1 MLNVV
6 ATLQQ
11 PCGNVLITSE
21 SDVVSTSETNVGTTD
36 FWPCH
41 NVVTT
46 LSRRHCVSWVVYAV
60 KKPSG
65 YKFSPGCKKNISGCI
80 FFKSCNGFKY
90 VQAIKNQSIYSAV
103 MALSKISAPDKKI
116 VHIYQIW
123 KTVFRRWLKQTVLFK
138 SVSKDFW
145 NLERRFAQ
153 FF

>member
-21 SDVVSTSETNVGTTD
+21 SDVVTTLETNVGTTH
-36 FWPCH
+36 FRPCH
-41 NVVTT
+41 NV
-46 LSRRHCVSWVVYAV
+46 VSWVVYAV

-80 FFKSCNGFKY
+80 FFKSCNGIKY
-90 VQAIKNQSIYSAV
+90 VQAIKYQSIYSVV
-103 MALSKISAPDKKI
+103 MALSKISTSDKKI

-123 KTVFRRWLKQTVLFK
+123 KTIFRR
-138 SVSKDFW
+138 
-145 NLERRFAQ
+145 
-153 FF
+153 